1 MPFRG
6 WEYGFM
12 SVRETSAEGEKA
24 SAGKSSRFGKLIPV
38 IVLGAVMTGFFAF
51 DLGRFVS
58 FDALREHREVL
69 QSWVADNAVTA
80 NLAMVLLYAVATAT
94 SLPVGLVLTIAA
106 GFLFGWFLGGV
117 LVVIGATIGAT
128 VIFLAARYAFADL
141 LRAKVGGALK
151 RMESGFRED
160 ALSYM
165 LVLRLVPLFPFW
177 LVNIAPAFLGVT
189 TRTYVLATF
198 FGIIPGTFVYATVGD
213 GLGVVFDRGETP
225 DLGIIFEPTILGSII
240 GMAVL
245 AMVPVIYKKIR
256 RRRQTPDG

>member
-1 MPFRG
+1 
-6 WEYGFM
+6 M
-12 SVRETSAEGEKA
+12 SIRETSADQEKNP
-24 SAGKSSRFGKLIPV
+24 AGKSSRFGKLIPV
-38 IVLGAVMTGFFAF
+38 IVLGAVMIAFFAF

-69 QSWVADNAVTA
+69 QSWVADNAVAA

-94 SLPVGLVLTIAA
+94 SLPIGLVLTIAA
-106 GFLFGWFLGGV
+106 GFLFGWFLGGL

-141 LRAKVGGALK
+141 LRAKVGGTLK
-151 RMESGFRED
+151 RMEAGFRED

-189 TRTYVLATF
+189 TRTYILATF
-198 FGIIPGTFVYATVGD
+198 FGIVPGTFVYATVGD

-225 DLGIIFEPTILGSII
+225 DLGIIFEPTILGAII

-256 RRRQTPDG
+256 RRHR